1 MNKIMNSRDMNNLDK
16 SNTKID
22 KIQHNLD
29 KMYKGKNQN
38 RIKDKIL
45 RKCKIQDIL
54 LHKLLIQL
62 ISLN

>member
-1 MNKIMNSRDMNNLDK
+1 MNSRDMNNLDK

-22 KIQHNLD
+22 KIQLNLD
-29 KMYKGKNQN
+29 KMYRGKNQN
-38 RIKDKIL
+38 RIKD